1 MQVSY
6 RSKSWTF
13 DHRMTVA
20 QVLKSIKV
28 LPETVL
34 VVRNG
39 ILVTEDQHLEIEDE
53 VRVVSVISGG

>member
-20 QVLKSIKV
+20 QVLKSIKI